1 MDTGSLTFISAS
13 GHHWDT
19 LSSCCDIMNKAKM
32 YGKRIVYV
40 MSQSCVFFLCFFFFV
55 FFLLFVGEEQTRLT
69 WLRPEDFKFEVK
81 RILLGVLIE
90 QLNKVCRWT

>member
-40 MSQSCVFFLCFFFFV
+40 MSQSFLFVFCLFVFFV
-55 FFLLFVGEEQTRLT
+55 FFSA
-69 WLRPEDFKFEVK
+69 LR
-81 RILLGVLIE
+81 
-90 QLNKVCRWT
+90 W